1 MKRGDMKR
9 IMMILPALL
18 LTIVACGNQTTKP
31 TVEEPQQIIEIVE
44 SLEVEPMGDAT
55 KANHIIISKETMTL
69 TLYDSDSLV
78 VCRFPIAVGKNLGNK
93 QRRGDMKTPEGLFS
107 IEQIQNAET
116 WCHDFGDGKGMIA
129 GCYGNWFLRLKT
141 PPHKGIGIH
150 GTHDPASIGTRATEG
165 CIRLENS
172 NLDSLKP
179 LVHIGMAVRIESSV
193 ADRHAD
199 GIVEEPQMAPTSG
212 EPRRIGAPAEETA
225 EITTEEATAV
235 ETTPAIVATPAP
247 QTEEEGVVWY
257 TIKDGDLISRIAYQY
272 GTTISEIKRLN
283 PELNVDRI
291 SIGQRIRIS
300 GTARVEESTATVET
314 TPAPAPQVEGDD
326 EVWYTIQ
333 DGDLISRIAQRH
345 GTTSRR
351 IAELN
356 PDINIDRIS
365 IGQRIR
371 VK

>member
-1 MKRGDMKR
+1 MKR

-31 TVEEPQQIIEIVE
+31 TVEEPQQIIEVVE
-44 SLEVEPMGDAT
+44 SLEMEPMGDAT

-107 IEQIQNAET
+107 IEQIQNSSA
-116 WCHDFGDGKGMIA
+116 WCHDFGDGKGIIE

-179 LVHIGMAVRIESSV
+179 LVHIGMAVRIESSA
-193 ADRHAD
+193 ADRNAD
-199 GIVEEPQMAPTSG
+199 GIVEEEPQLAQTSG
-212 EPRRIGAPAEETA
+212 EPRRIGAPVEQSVEVATEVVAPVEESTPA
-225 EITTEEATAV
+225 
-235 ETTPAIVATPAP
+235 ETTARAP
-247 QTEEEGVVWY
+247 QVDEEDIEWY

-300 GTARVEESTATVET
+300 GTARAEESTATVET

>member
-1 MKRGDMKR
+1 MKR
-9 IMMILPALL
+9 IILILPTLL

-31 TVEEPQQIIEIVE
+31 TVEEPQQIIEVVE
-44 SLEVEPMGDAT
+44 SLEMEPMGDAT
-55 KANHIIISKETMTL
+55 KANHIIISKERMTL

-78 VCRFPIAVGKNLGNK
+78 VCRFPIAVGKALGNK

-193 ADRHAD
+193 ADRNAD
-199 GIVEEPQMAPTSG
+199 GIVEEVPQLAQTSG
-212 EPRRIGAPAEETA
+212 EPRRIGAPMEQSVEVAAEVVA
-225 EITTEEATAV
+225 EV
-235 ETTPAIVATPAP
+235 VTPAAESEHAVAVIPEP
-247 QTEEEGVVWY
+247 QVDEEVEWY

-291 SIGQRIRIS
+291 SIGQRIRIR
-300 GTARVEESTATVET
+300 GTARVEERSAAVET
-314 TPAPAPQVEGDD
+314 TPTPTPVAEGDD

>member
-1 MKRGDMKR
+1 MKR
-9 IMMILPALL
+9 IILILPALM

-31 TVEEPQQIIEIVE
+31 TVEEPQQIIEVVE

-78 VCRFPIAVGKNLGNK
+78 VCRFPIAVGKALGNK

-116 WCHDFGDGKGMIA
+116 WCHDFGDGKGIIE

-193 ADRHAD
+193 ADRNAD
-199 GIVEEPQMAPTSG
+199 GIVEEVPQLAQTSG
-212 EPRRIGAPAEETA
+212 EPRRIGAPMEQSVEVVTEVVAE
-225 EITTEEATAV
+225 V
-235 ETTPAIVATPAP
+235 VTPAAESEHAVAVIPEP
-247 QTEEEGVVWY
+247 QVDEDVEWY

-291 SIGQRIRIS
+291 SIGQRIRIR
-300 GTARVEESTATVET
+300 GTARVEESSAAVET
-314 TPAPAPQVEGDD
+314 TPTPTPVAEGDD

-371 VK
+371 IK

>member
-1 MKRGDMKR
+1 MKR
-9 IMMILPALL
+9 IILILPALL
-18 LTIVACGNQTTKP
+18 LTIVACGNQTIEATAD
-31 TVEEPQQIIEIVE
+31 EPQQVVTVE
-44 SLEVEPMGDAT
+44 GVEQEPMGDAT

-107 IEQIQNAET
+107 IEQIQNSST

-193 ADRHAD
+193 ADRNAD
-199 GIVEEPQMAPTSG
+199 GIVEEVPQLAQTSG
-212 EPRRIGAPAEETA
+212 EPRRIGAPMEQSVEVAAEVVA
-225 EITTEEATAV
+225 EV
-235 ETTPAIVATPAP
+235 VTPAAESEHAVAAIPEP
-247 QTEEEGVVWY
+247 QVDEEVEWY

-291 SIGQRIRIS
+291 SIGQRIRIR
-300 GTARVEESTATVET
+300 GTARVEERSAAVET
-314 TPAPAPQVEGDD
+314 TPTPTPVAEGDD

-371 VK
+371 IK

>member
-1 MKRGDMKR
+1 
-9 IMMILPALL
+9 MILPALL
-18 LTIVACGNQTTKP
+18 LTIVACGNQTTETVVDEP
-31 TVEEPQQIIEIVE
+31 QEVVTAAVESVEE
-44 SLEVEPMGDAT
+44 EPMGDAS
-55 KANHIIISKETMTL
+55 KSNHIIISKETMTL

-107 IEQIQNAET
+107 IEQIQNAES

-129 GCYGNWFLRLKT
+129 GCYGNWFIRLKT

-179 LVHIGMAVRIESSV
+179 LVHVGMAVRIESSA
-193 ADRHAD
+193 ADRRAD
-199 GIVEEPQMAPTSG
+199 GIVEEEPQVALTSG
-212 EPRRIGAPAEETA
+212 EPHWIGTPAEVTA
-225 EITTEEATAV
+225 ETTTKEIAAVDTAHAV
-235 ETTPAIVATPAP
+235 EATPAP
-247 QTEEEGVVWY
+247 QVEEEGIVWY

-272 GTTISEIKRLN
+272 GTTISDIKQLN

-291 SIGQRIRIS
+291 SIGQRIRIR
-300 GTARVEESTATVET
+300 GTARIEESASVAET
-314 TPAPAPQVEGDD
+314 TPADTPEVESGD

>member
-18 LTIVACGNQTTKP
+18 LTIVACGNQT
-31 TVEEPQQIIEIVE
+31 VEATADEPQQVVTVE
-44 SLEVEPMGDAT
+44 VVEQEPMGDAT

-179 LVHIGMAVRIESSV
+179 LVHIGMAVRIESSA

-212 EPRRIGAPAEETA
+212 EPRRIGTPMEQSLEVVAE
-225 EITTEEATAV
+225 V
-235 ETTPAIVATPAP
+235 VTPAAESEHAVTVIPEP
-247 QTEEEGVVWY
+247 QVDEDVEWY

-314 TPAPAPQVEGDD
+314 TPAPTPVAEGDD